1 MTTITWT
8 VSSLDYEVSKD
19 GLDNVATVAHWRCT
33 GEDADGNV
41 GSAYGTKALPD
52 PSADNFM
59 PWDKITEETV
69 LGWLVAEM
77 ATNKMDDTPS
87 EQESVEA
94 AVNAQIAEKANPTRG
109 TGAPWAVA
117 PETRD

>member
-8 VSSLDYEVSKD
+8 VSSLDYVVSKD

-52 PSADNFM
+52 ASSDGFI

-77 ATNKMDDTPS
+77 ATNKMDDTPT

-94 AVNAQIAEKANPTRG
+94 SVQAQIDEKANPTRG
-109 TGAPWAVA
+109 SGAPWAAPVA
-117 PETRD
+117 V

>member
-33 GEDADGNV
+33 GVDADGNV
-41 GSAYGTKALPD
+41 GLVYGTKALPA
-52 PSADNFM
+52 PSADDFM
-59 PWDKITEETV
+59 PWYSITEKTV
-69 LGWLVAEM
+69 LGWLVADM
-77 ATNKMDDTPS
+77 ATNKMDDTPT

-94 AVNAQIAEKANPTRG
+94 VVQAQIDEKANPTRG
-109 TGAPWAVA
+109 TGVPWAVA

>member
-8 VSSLDYEVSKD
+8 VSSLDYEVSKE

-41 GSAYGTKALPD
+41 GSAYGAKFLPD

-69 LGWLVAEM
+69 LGWLVAVM

-94 AVNAQIAEKANPTRG
+94 AVNAQIAEKANPTCGSG
-109 TGAPWAVA
+109 TPWAVA

>member
-8 VSSLDYEVSKD
+8 VSSLDYAVSKD

-41 GSAYGTKALPD
+41 GSVYGAKGLPE
-52 PSADNFM
+52 PSSDDFM

-77 ATNKMDDTPS
+77 ATNKMDDTTT

-94 AVNAQIAEKANPTRG
+94 SVQAQIDEKAKPTRG
-109 TGAPWAVA
+109 TGTPWAS
-117 PETRD
+117 

>member
-8 VSSLDYEVSKD
+8 VSSLDYVVSKD

-41 GSAYGTKALPD
+41 GSSYGSKALPE
-52 PSADNFM
+52 PSADGFM
-59 PWDKITEETV
+59 PWEKITEETV
-69 LGWLVAEM
+69 LGWLMADM
-77 ATNKMDDTPS
+77 ATNKMDDMPT

-94 AVNAQIAEKANPTRG
+94 AVQAQIDEKANPTHG
-109 TGAPWAVA
+109 SGAPWAAPVA
-117 PETRD
+117 V